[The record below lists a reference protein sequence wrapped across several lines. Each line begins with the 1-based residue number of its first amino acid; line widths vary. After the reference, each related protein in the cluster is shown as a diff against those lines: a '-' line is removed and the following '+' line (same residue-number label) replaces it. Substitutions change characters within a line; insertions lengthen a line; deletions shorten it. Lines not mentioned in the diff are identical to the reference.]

1 MKDRRE
7 LFGVIQ
13 DFAQA
18 IQAAAIYPA
27 HHQRVQ
33 ESLTRLHSRIGRVSA
48 AVGTIHIGI
57 IGDHFIVDEF
67 PFLEMNPALGKL
79 LQDIRE
85 KGIEKFSLR
94 EGLTLGELKR
104 FVLFLGT
111 SREEASGTKWERIS
125 HGNIQALGTK
135 EILPEEA
142 ARSLPPSHLL
152 SGVTDALKTI
162 LHSLA
167 GGNGGGSISAGRD
180 IVASVMKGIRQDAFL
195 IHRLMQLQSHD
206 DYTVTHSL
214 NVCALVV
221 GQARTLGVPEER
233 IQEIGLAAMLH
244 DIGKEMVPS
253 EILQKPGKID
263 ATEFARMAEHPVLG
277 ANALRKLDCGSDLP
291 MIVCFEHHIRYDR
304 SGYPKTA
311 SQEPL
316 HPVSYMTQ
324 IADVFDAL
332 RTYRPYRKT
341 LDMQTA
347 LSIMDR
353 GRGTEFEPAYYDNF
367 LRMLFRDQA
376 GAGE

>member
-1 MKDRRE
+1 MKDRQE

-13 DFAQA
+13 DLAQA

-33 ESLTRLHSRIGRVSA
+33 QLLTRLHNRIGRVSA
-48 AVGTIHIGI
+48 AVGTIHIGL
-57 IGDHFIVDEF
+57 IGDHFIIDEF
-67 PFLEMNPALGKL
+67 PFLEMNPAMGKL
-79 LQDIRE
+79 LRDIRE

-94 EGLTLGELKR
+94 EGLTYGELKR
-104 FVLFLGT
+104 FVFFLVTGK
-111 SREEASGTKWERIS
+111 EEASGTKWERIS
-125 HGNIQALGTK
+125 YGNIQALGKT
-135 EILPEEA
+135 EALPEGLE
-142 ARSLPPSHLL
+142 RSIPRSHLL
-152 SGVTDALKTI
+152 FGVTDILKTL

-167 GGNGGGSISAGRD
+167 AGEGAKSISEGRD
-180 IVASVMKGIRQDAFL
+180 IVASVMQGIRQDAFL

-221 GQARTLGVPEER
+221 GQARMLGIPEEK
-233 IQEIGLAAMLH
+233 IQEIGIAAMLH
-244 DIGKEMVPS
+244 DIGKEMVPAQ
-253 EILQKPGKID
+253 ILQKPGKIN
-263 ATEFARMAEHPVLG
+263 ASEFARMAEHPVLG
-277 ANALRKLDCGSDLP
+277 ANALRKLDYGSDLP

-304 SGYPKTA
+304 SGYPRTA
-311 SQEPL
+311 SREPL

-341 LDMQTA
+341 LDMKTA

-353 GRGTEFEPAYYDNF
+353 GRGTEFEPTYYDNF
-367 LRMLFRDQA
+367 LRMLFADQA
-376 GAGE
+376 GAGA